1 MVMLNQSSTTSSFQ
15 PINLYK
21 QEKSFSLLG
30 SWLNKRREI
39 PKGYKTYYAEIVR
52 CCGDRGYAS
61 LKNETLAERLGSC
74 TRTIQNYHAVSQ
86 KYNLIT
92 IISSP
97 HGRSSIFVINYH
109 PWMEISE
116 ETATSLIPNL
126 PASISALFN
135 KTYTPGVQVFPTD
148 TTQPIENKETSET
161 VESLLENHVEE
172 VRSMHAKEGS
182 QPTINIT
189 DSNIAEGKE
198 IQVINANTTTSVSKD
213 SERQQTL
220 SKYSLEICKRF
231 TLAYAKAKLMT
242 KDEIRDLRAFSLY
255 CLRTGEKDAWIAAF
269 IENDYTLTPINP
281 LKDQQVE
288 QPQEQLKVPQT
299 PAKQP
304 KQPKQKKNKSVETK
318 EVKGKYSYQVYL
330 DYVHNE
336 VKQGKAIKSVEKL
349 TNWLRRTGLQDKQ
362 VTDFVDQM
370 RATYAGGTVPQPQ
383 TVNLN
388 VNSTVDTTSNNTD
401 DNKSHIVSTDQ
412 APSST
417 QSTTSIPSSSIA
429 EDLEVL
435 RRSTAIESLAVTAWQ
450 TLTSTQ
456 KEQLL
461 KQTESTLLETKPQ
474 TYSHMPK
481 QALSIHI
488 LGLVKYKIGEM
499 LYKANTNNLTTLLQ
513 AIGKQ
518 EFESLEDYEQADLQ
532 EAKIDGM
539 GYFYSC
545 SVATQQSLLEEICE
559 EIYLELGIY
568 GLAKRI

>member
-1 MVMLNQSSTTSSFQ
+1 MVMLNTSNIPIPIQ

-21 QEKSFSLLG
+21 NEKQFRIVG
-30 SWLNKRREI
+30 DWLDEHDELTPGFKHF
-39 PKGYKTYYAEIVR
+39 YAQVQRII
-52 CCGDRGYAS
+52 GDRGHAS
-61 LKNETLAERLGSC
+61 IYHTTLAKKLNCHTTTIGRYAKLANALGLMIVF
-74 TRTIQNYHAVSQ
+74 RT
-86 KYNLIT
+86 
-92 IISSP
+92 
-97 HGRSSIFVINYH
+97 GRSNIYMINRH
-109 PWMEISE
+109 PWMGITDEQAKTMIPDLPHKLLTLIKQISGSDM
-116 ETATSLIPNL
+116 TICHITSLQ
-126 PASISALFN
+126 A
-135 KTYTPGVQVFPTD
+135 T
-148 TTQPIENKETSET
+148 ENKQPSEPSKT
-161 VESLLENHVEE
+161 LLENHVEE
-172 VRSMHAKEGS
+172 VRSMHAEEAS
-182 QPTINIT
+182 QPTVNIT
-189 DSNIAEGKE
+189 NRNIAEEKE

-269 IENDYTLTPINP
+269 IENNYTLTPINP

-288 QPQEQLKVPQT
+288 QPQEQPKVLQS
-299 PAKQP
+299 PA

-362 VTDFVDQM
+362 VTDFVEQM
-370 RATYAGGTVPQPQ
+370 RATYAGGTVPQSQ

-388 VNSTVDTTSNNTD
+388 VNSTVDTVSNNTD
-401 DNKSHIVSTDQ
+401 DDNSNTIGTDTANQQSTT
-412 APSST
+412 ST
-417 QSTTSIPSSSIA
+417 QSTTSILLPSIA

-435 RRSTAIESLAVTAWQ
+435 RRSTAIESLAATAWQ

-474 TYSHMPK
+474 TYSQMPK

-488 LGLVKYKIGEM
+488 LGLIKYKIGEM

-545 SVATQQSLLEEICE
+545 SIATQQSLLEEICE